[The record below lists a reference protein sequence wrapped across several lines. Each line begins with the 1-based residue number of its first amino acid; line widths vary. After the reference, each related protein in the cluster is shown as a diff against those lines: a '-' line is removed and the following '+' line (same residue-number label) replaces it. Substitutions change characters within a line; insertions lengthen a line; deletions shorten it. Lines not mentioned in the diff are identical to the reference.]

1 MPSVDGGG
9 RDQTIKAA
17 FDREVI
23 CRRCGVKMEPKT
35 TFFDYLGHNFH
46 TDILCCPKCG
56 EVFLPEPLV
65 TGRMAEVERELED
78 K

>member
-1 MPSVDGGG
+1 
-9 RDQTIKAA
+9 
-17 FDREVI
+17 
-23 CRRCGVKMEPKT
+23 MEPKT

>member
-9 RDQTIKAA
+9 RDQKIKAA
-17 FDREVI
+17 FDR
-23 CRRCGVKMEPKT
+23 
-35 TFFDYLGHNFH
+35 GHNFH